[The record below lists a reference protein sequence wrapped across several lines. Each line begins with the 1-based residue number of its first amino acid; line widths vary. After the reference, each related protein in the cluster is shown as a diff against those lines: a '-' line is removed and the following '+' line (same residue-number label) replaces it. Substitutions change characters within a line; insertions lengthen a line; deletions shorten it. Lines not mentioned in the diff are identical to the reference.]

1 MKKASFK
8 INGISCNTYSETAK
22 DICFY
27 SYTGMWAEDIDQ
39 EEIPRVKEKHAIVAW
54 LKKGFADAQ
63 KREGKTRIEKEREK
77 EKEQSRKRSR
87 TKEKKGKRRKDPF
100 TGNKQKMRD
109 RQVNHKRTYAPPVSI
124 RAMPEIVIPPALR
137 VDYFFDALI

>member
-1 MKKASFK
+1 MS
-8 INGISCNTYSETAK
+8 
-22 DICFY
+22 
-27 SYTGMWAEDIDQ
+27 
-39 EEIPRVKEKHAIVAW
+39 KEKHAIEAW

-63 KREGKTRIEKEREK
+63 KREGKARREK

-137 VDYFFDALI
+137 VDYYSV

>member
-39 EEIPRVKEKHAIVAW
+39 EEIPRVKEKHAIEAW

-63 KREGKTRIEKEREK
+63 KREGKARIEKER
-77 EKEQSRKRSR
+77 EQSRKRSR

-100 TGNKQKMRD
+100 TGSK
-109 RQVNHKRTYAPPVSI
+109 
-124 RAMPEIVIPPALR
+124 
-137 VDYFFDALI
+137 